1 GGALEFRRGDVS
13 EWGEHGCHGVVHP
26 DIDWTELALDGIGSL
41 LNLLTLSH
49 IRGNRQRAASAVVYI
64 RNRAVQ
70 SILSSR
76 QQADTRP
83 TLGECARGC
92 ASHASRCACND
103 HDLCRPFFCVH
114 VAPPFRQ
121 VTGLFR
127 VFSAWGRSL
136 WPEIRPIT
144 QLVR

>member
-1 GGALEFRRGDVS
+1 MLRSAVRSLQGDRAIGQRGSDLDDGSTIARIHALECRHRSIDGSQIGDLGGALEFRRGDVS

-83 TLGECARGC
+83 TLG
-92 ASHASRCACND
+92 
-103 HDLCRPFFCVH
+103 
-114 VAPPFRQ
+114 
-121 VTGLFR
+121 
-127 VFSAWGRSL
+127 
-136 WPEIRPIT
+136 
-144 QLVR
+144 